1 MRHLVAGKKLNRNT
15 SHRISLIRNM
25 TISLVQ
31 HEQIV
36 TTLPKAKFLR
46 PFAEKIITIGIE
58 YAKSVDEARK
68 LFLRRLILAR
78 LGGKSHNAVEKI
90 LTILSERYKNRN
102 GGYTRILKYKHR
114 IDSTQTAVIEFV
126 DRDVEAKGKS
136 FIKK

>member
-15 SHRISLIRNM
+15 SHRVSLIRNM

-31 HEQIV
+31 HEQII

-58 YAKSVDEARK
+58 YIKSTDESRK
-68 LFLRRLILAR
+68 LFLRRLLLAR

-90 LTILSERYKNRN
+90 LSILSERYKERS

-126 DRDVEAKGKS
+126 DRDCDARGKPWL
-136 FIKK
+136 KR

>member
-31 HEQIV
+31 HEQII

-58 YAKSVDEARK
+58 YAKSKDESRK
-68 LFLRRLILAR
+68 LFLRRLLLAR
-78 LGGKSHNAVEKI
+78 LGSKSHNAVEKI
-90 LTILSERYKNRN
+90 VAILSERYKNRN

-126 DRDVEAKGKS
+126 DRDVEARGRP
-136 FIKK
+136 FLKK